1 MAYNKGF
8 SGASWQRCKVHFMRN
23 ILAHALHKEK
33 NIFAQQLKAIW
44 LMPTREQTCKQAEE
58 LYQLYERRFFKAN
71 RCLEDGLAFYSFPQ
85 LDAKKY
91 LPPMRWNA

>member
-1 MAYNKGF
+1 
-8 SGASWQRCKVHFMRN
+8 MRN
-23 ILAHALHKEK
+23 ILAHVLHKEK

-44 LMPTREQTCKQAEE
+44 LVPTRGHTCKQAEE

-71 RCLEDGLAFYSFPQ
+71 RCLEDGLEDSLVFYTFPH
-85 LDAKKY
+85 LNAKKY